1 MNLPSFSVENKI
13 VIITGA
19 SRGIGK
25 IMAKGFAAAGA
36 KVVLVSR
43 TVSELNAT
51 AEEILAKNGQTLIA
65 PTDLT
70 ESDQVR
76 QMVDKTIKE
85 FGRIDVL
92 LNVAGGA
99 GDIWVVPNETMPEAH
114 YDELHSRNLK
124 AVFLCNQAVGKVMI
138 DQKQGSIIN
147 FSSQS
152 GVKPIALEAVVGAFK
167 AGVNQ
172 MTRALAAA
180 WGTHNV
186 RVNVIAPGITLTQR
200 VKEKLGAKLIDQFS
214 QLIPLKRPAQ
224 PEDHLGP
231 ALFLAS
237 DASAHISGAIIPSDG
252 GPQ

>member
-1 MNLPSFSVENKI
+1 MKLPNFSVEGKI
-13 VIITGA
+13 AIVTGA
-19 SRGIGK
+19 GRGIGK
-25 IMAKGFAAAGA
+25 SMAKGFAEAGA
-36 KVVLVSR
+36 RVVLVSR
-43 TVSELNAT
+43 TVSELEAT
-51 AEEILAKNGQTLIA
+51 AEEIRANSGTAIMV

-70 ESDQVR
+70 KSDQVE
-76 QMVDKTIKE
+76 QMAQQTVKE

-99 GDIWVVPNETMPEAH
+99 GDIWVVPSETMPEEH

-124 AVFLCNQAVGKVMI
+124 AVFLCNQAVGRVMI

-152 GVKPIALEAVVGAFK
+152 GKKPIPLEAAVGAFK

-172 MTRALAAA
+172 MTRALAVA
-180 WGTHNV
+180 WGPHNV
-186 RVNVIAPGITLTQR
+186 RVNVISPGITLTER
-200 VKEKLGAKLIDQFS
+200 VKKKLGPERIEQFS
-214 QLIPLKRPAQ
+214 QLIPMKRPAE

-237 DASAHISGAIIPSDG
+237 DASSHISGAIIPSDG